1 MIQKTQVTQSS
12 NVLINMN
19 VLKNDD
25 LKNVPTAQTALGKLQ
40 ERSLTQDAPSLF
52 QPSQNMGFG

>member
-1 MIQKTQVTQSS
+1 
-12 NVLINMN
+12 MN
-19 VLKNDD
+19 ILKNDD

-40 ERSLTQDAPSLF
+40 ERSLTQDVPSLF